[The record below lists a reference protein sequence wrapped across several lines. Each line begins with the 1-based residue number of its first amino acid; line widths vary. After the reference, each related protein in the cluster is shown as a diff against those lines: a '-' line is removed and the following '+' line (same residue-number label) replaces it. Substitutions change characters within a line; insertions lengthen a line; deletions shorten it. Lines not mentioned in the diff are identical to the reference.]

1 MQRNGTSTCA
11 RPAPPAA
18 PAGPSPCN
26 CVLGFEQG
34 SRYFRS
40 QWSQF
45 AIWILERSLKFAIS
59 PRWFLYLTL
68 HLTCK
73 LSFKGR
79 PTFNMQYGLKK
90 IWQLL
95 TSIYKWTC
103 VIDFH
108 LLSVKSLTLLWVNLP
123 RMSVSFVTVV
133 WSFFN
138 VLSVKKMSEG
148 CVKNHVWSSKKWP
161 WRTHARG

>member
-1 MQRNGTSTCA
+1 MALPLALDPRPRRR
-11 RPAPPAA
+11 RPAPALVIA
-18 PAGPSPCN
+18 CLALSKVRDISGRN
-26 CVLGFEQG
+26 G
-34 SRYFRS
+34 
-40 QWSQF
+40 
-45 AIWILERSLKFAIS
+45 RSLLFGFSKEASNLPF
-59 PRWFLYLTL
+59 PRRWFLSLTL

-161 WRTHARG
+161 WRTHARGY